1 MTSTEVAE
9 PNGEGALPE
18 PVEKDGKDKAAH
30 CVEMLVAGYPQAF
43 IEFFDVTNGISKKDE
58 EDKAEDL
65 LDGNAKEGVVY
76 SEEVLTLLQ
85 RSFVA
90 VEEARRASDM
100 DSIYESYFK
109 VATFFLENDSPE
121 HSIPF
126 YTRCVGVAEEDEN
139 NQGLMKSHFQLGICY
154 TQLENTS
161 QAIEHHEHHLKL
173 SLKLD
178 DTEEEGKAY
187 EYIIAVYNQRVTEL
201 MGQGN
206 WEGAIEILN
215 RLIAQAQNCG
225 NIVAEGLANF
235 ELGNCYA
242 KLGDHNMTLEYY
254 TAYQDICIMCEDKI
268 GEGKSCCALA
278 VTYQEIGDIE
288 SAMAHLESFLE
299 LSKSGDTTSQA
310 QACCSL
316 GIIHFEQKKYD
327 RAVSYFEKFFEAART
342 LNNSK
347 MLDAARINLGIA
359 KGCAK
364 MESFFD
370 TINDDFGRLLQW
382 KNTRMPLPDK
392 EII

>member
-1 MTSTEVAE
+1 MTSNGTAE
-9 PNGEGALPE
+9 PSGSVSE
-18 PVEKDGKDKAAH
+18 PLDKNGKDKAAH

-43 IEFFDVTNGISKKDE
+43 IEFFETTNGISKKGG
-58 EDKAEDL
+58 DKL
-65 LDGNAKEGVVY
+65 GVGVGLPDASGKDADIY

-90 VEEARRASDM
+90 VEEARRALDM

-121 HSIPF
+121 YSIPF
-126 YTRCVGVAEEDEN
+126 YTRCVKVAEEDEN
-139 NQGLMKSHFQLGICY
+139 KEGLMKSHFQLGICY

-161 QAIEHHEHHLKL
+161 QAIDHHEKHLNL
-173 SLKLD
+173 ALNLD
-178 DTEEEGKAY
+178 DTTEEGKAY

-201 MGQGN
+201 MGQSN

-215 RLIAQAQNCG
+215 RLISQAQNCG

-235 ELGNCYA
+235 ELGNCYS
-242 KLGDHNMTLEYY
+242 KLGDPNMTLEYY
-254 TAYQDICIMCEDKI
+254 TAYQDICIMCEDKV

-278 VTYQEIGDIE
+278 VTYQELGDIE

-316 GIIHFEQKKYD
+316 GIIHFEQKKFD

-347 MLDAARINLGIA
+347 LLDAARINLGIA
-359 KGCAK
+359 KACAK
-364 MESFFD
+364 MESYFD
-370 TINDDFGRLLQW
+370 TINEDFVRLLQW
-382 KNTRMPLPDK
+382 KNTRMPLPGKDT
-392 EII
+392 I